1 MSNFGNLM
9 INGDNLLAT
18 KSNEKQKKGSGE
30 IADNGSISTFL
41 YIFAATTF

>member
-1 MSNFGNLM
+1 MSNFGILV
-9 INGDNLLAT
+9 INDDNLVAT

-30 IADNGSISTFL
+30 ITDNGSISTFL